1 MSAAEP
7 LLLLLVRHGQTDW
20 NRDARFR
27 GRSDIPLN
35 GDGVREAEALARLIH
50 GRHAPQAVL
59 ASPLSR
65 ARSTASAIAHLS
77 GLEVQ
82 AEDRL
87 LDLDHGTFSGL
98 TEAEAQARF
107 PAEYMEWI
115 QRGRLSAPPK
125 GESVADLISRA
136 GELVGELT
144 EMHAGEQVVL
154 VTHREV
160 IRAVVCGRLGLPETV
175 FHRIRID
182 TGSLTILDISE
193 GGATLEKLNLTGADA
208 QDLTDGFYVAP

>member
-1 MSAAEP
+1 MSVAEP
-7 LLLLLVRHGQTDW
+7 ILLLLVRHGQTDW

-50 GRHAPQAVL
+50 SRYPPQAVF

-65 ARSTASAIAHLS
+65 ARSTASAITRLCE
-77 GLEVQ
+77 LEVQ
-82 AEDRL
+82 TDDRL

-107 PAEYMEWI
+107 PAEYAEWI
-115 QRGRLSAPPK
+115 GRGRLSAPPQ

-136 GELVGELT
+136 GELVGELK

-160 IRAVVCGRLGLPETV
+160 IRAVVCGRLELPETV

-182 TGSLTILDISE
+182 TGSLTIFDISE
-193 GGATLEKLNLTGADA
+193 GGATLAKLNLTGADA
-208 QDLTDGFYVAP
+208 QDSTDGPHVAR